1 MRGHIRQRYPGT
13 FSIVINLGK
22 DPKTGRRQQQWVTVK
37 GSKKDAEKRLAELLH
52 QLDTGTFIKPSKITT
67 AEYLERWLKDYVLP
81 NLSPRTA
88 EGYESIINRH
98 LVPGLGKIPLT
109 QLRPEH
115 IQKYLSEKSSKGR
128 WDGKGG
134 LNPRTVSHHHTALH
148 RALKIAV
155 KWGLIPRN
163 PADAIEPPRCQRN
176 EVQTMDEDG
185 VSTFLEAA
193 KPSRYY
199 PLFYLALY
207 TGMRRSEL
215 LALRWSDV
223 DFLYCQVSVNR
234 SLHRLRDGSIVF
246 RSPKTTRARRSIALT
261 PSTALVLKDH
271 REQQEATRL
280 LLGSTLDDNDL
291 VFSGADG
298 RPWLPDTVSH
308 AWMKLAK
315 RLGMGHISLHDA
327 RHTHASLMLKEGI
340 HPKIVQER
348 LGHASI
354 QTTLDIYSHVAP
366 GLQEAAAVRFD
377 EIFTRDTRNKATE
390 NVG

>member
-1 MRGHIRQRYPGT
+1 MRGHIRQRYTGT
-13 FSIVINLGK
+13 YSVVINLGT
-22 DPKTGRRQQQWVTVK
+22 DPKTGRRRQQWVTVK
-37 GSKKDAEKRLAELLH
+37 GTKKDAEKRLAELLH
-52 QLDTGTFIKPSKITT
+52 QLDTGTFIKPGKITV
-67 AEYLERWLKDYVLP
+67 AEYLEHWLKDYVEP

-88 EGYESIINRH
+88 EGYESIIRRH
-98 LVPGLGKIPLT
+98 LVPGMGKILLT

-115 IQKYLSEKSSKGR
+115 IQQYLSEKLSKGR

-155 KWGLIPRN
+155 KWGLLPRN

-176 EVQTMDEDG
+176 EVQTMDEDD
-185 VSTFLEAA
+185 VNTFLEAA
-193 KPSRYY
+193 KSSRYY
-199 PLFYLALY
+199 SLFYLALY

-246 RSPKTTRARRSIALT
+246 RSPKTARARRPIALT
-261 PSTALVLKDH
+261 PSMVLVLKEH
-271 REQQEATRL
+271 QKQQETGRL

-291 VFSGADG
+291 VFSETDG

-354 QTTLDIYSHVAP
+354 QTTLDNSEY
-366 GLQEAAAVRFD
+366 
-377 EIFTRDTRNKATE
+377 
-390 NVG
+390 